1 MENIYDQQISLLN
14 SLMEINYDRADGYHK
29 AAEIVNEDNLKS
41 LFAKL
46 SNQSFNFAEELSEY
60 VNLMGGE
67 PNYDNSAFGKSY
79 RLWMDVAGLFSGKST
94 KEILE
99 FCELAEKNA
108 VHVYEVFLKD
118 EDAIMLPLECIA
130 IIQEQQANLKIA
142 YQKIRILNEVYG

>member
-14 SLMEINYDRADGYHK
+14 SLMEINYDRAEGYHK
-29 AAEIVNEDNLKS
+29 AAEIVKEDNLKS

-79 RLWMDVAGLFSGKST
+79 RLWLDAAGLFSGKST
-94 KEILE
+94 KELLAC
-99 FCELAEKNA
+99 CEQAEKNA
-108 VHVYEVFLKD
+108 VHVYDVFLND
-118 EDAIMLPLECIA
+118 EDAIMLSLECIA
-130 IIQEQQANLKIA
+130 IIQEQLANLKIA
-142 YQKIRILNEVYG
+142 CQKVRILNEIYK